1 MFSDMTTIPSP
12 VDLSF
17 DGMVAV
23 VSGGAS
29 GIGAAIGAA
38 YIAQGADVVLLDR
51 DGDAAASAASDIGA
65 RSVACDVADRESVR
79 TAVSSVVSDFAHVDV
94 LVNSAGVARL
104 APAEDLSDEFW
115 NLTLNVNLTGTFLM
129 CQEFGR
135 VMLASGSG
143 RIINIASQAATVAI
157 EEHAAYCAS
166 KFGVLGL
173 TKVLAAEWAGRG
185 VTVNT
190 ISPTVVMTPLGREAW
205 SNPKGDALRA
215 RIPVGRFA
223 ETEDVTNTA
232 VFLASSGAAM
242 INGADILVD
251 GGYTVL

>member
-1 MFSDMTTIPSP
+1 MTAVPPP

-17 DGMVAV
+17 DGLVAV

-38 YIAQGADVVLLDR
+38 YVAQGAEVVLVDR
-51 DGDAAASAASDIGA
+51 DGDAAASVAADIGA
-65 RSVACDVADRESVR
+65 RSVACDVANRVSVSQ
-79 TAVSSVVSDFAHVDV
+79 AVSSVIEDLGRVDV

-104 APAEDLSDEFW
+104 GPAEYLSDEFW
-115 NLTLNVNLTGTFLM
+115 NLTMDVNLTGTFLM

-135 VMLASGSG
+135 TMLARGSG

-157 EEHAAYCAS
+157 SEHAAYCAS

-223 ETEDVTNTA
+223 ETDDVTSVA
-232 VFLASSGAAM
+232 VFLASSGASM
-242 INGADILVD
+242 INGADVLVD
-251 GGYTVL
+251 GGYTIL

>member
-1 MFSDMTTIPSP
+1 MTTVPAP

-38 YIAQGADVVLLDR
+38 YVAQGADVVLVDR
-51 DGDAAASAASDIGA
+51 DGDAAAKTASDIGA
-65 RSVACDVADRESVR
+65 RSLACDVADRESVR
-79 TAVSSVVSDFAHVDV
+79 AAASSVVAELGHVDV

-104 APAEDLSDEFW
+104 APAEELSDEFW
-115 NLTLNVNLTGTFLM
+115 NLTMNVNLTGTFLM

-135 VMLASGSG
+135 IMLGRGSG
-143 RIINIASQAATVAI
+143 RIVNIASQAATVAI

-223 ETEDVTNTA
+223 ETQDVTSVA
-232 VFLASSGAAM
+232 IFLASAGAAM

-251 GGYTVL
+251 GGYTIL

>member
-1 MFSDMTTIPSP
+1 MTALPAP
-12 VDLSF
+12 VDLSL
-17 DGMVAV
+17 DGKVAV
-23 VSGGAS
+23 VTGGAS

-38 YIAQGADVVLLDR
+38 YVAQGARVVLLDR
-51 DGDAAASAASDIGA
+51 DGDAAAKQADDIGA
-65 RSVACDVADRESVR
+65 HSVECDVADR
-79 TAVSSVVSDFAHVDV
+79 SSVAHAAHKVVEDFGRVDI

-104 APAEDLSDEFW
+104 AAAEDLSDDFW
-115 NLTLNVNLTGTFLM
+115 NLTMNVNLTGTFLV

-135 VMLASGSG
+135 VMLDAGSG
-143 RIINIASQAATVAI
+143 RIVNIASQAATVAI

-190 ISPTVVMTPLGREAW
+190 ISPTVVMTPLGRDAW
-205 SNPKGDALRA
+205 TNPKGDALRA
-215 RIPVGRFA
+215 RIPLGRFA
-223 ETEDVTNTA
+223 ETDDITTVA
-232 VFLASSGAAM
+232 VFLASPGAAM

-251 GGYTVL
+251 GGYTIL

>member
-1 MFSDMTTIPSP
+1 MTAVPPP
-12 VDLSF
+12 VDLSL
-17 DGMVAV
+17 DGRVAV

-38 YIAQGADVVLLDR
+38 YIAQGAEVVLVDR
-51 DGDAAASAASDIGA
+51 DGDAAAARASEIGA
-65 RSVACDVADRESVR
+65 RSLTCDVADRDSV
-79 TAVSSVVSDFAHVDV
+79 AHAASSLVADLGHVDI

-104 APAEDLSDEFW
+104 APAEDLTDDYW
-115 NLTLNVNLTGTFLM
+115 NLTMSVNLTGTFLM
-129 CQEFGR
+129 CQEFGK
-135 VMLASGSG
+135 VMLGRGSG

-166 KFGVLGL
+166 KFGVIGL

-223 ETEDVTNTA
+223 ETDDVTSVA
-232 VFLASSGAAM
+232 VFLASSGASM

-251 GGYTVL
+251 GGYTIL

>member
-1 MFSDMTTIPSP
+1 MTAVPPP

-17 DGMVAV
+17 DGLVAV

-38 YIAQGADVVLLDR
+38 YVAQGAEVVLVDR
-51 DGDAAASAASDIGA
+51 DGDAAASVAADIGA
-65 RSVACDVADRESVR
+65 RSVACDVANRVSVSQ
-79 TAVSSVVSDFAHVDV
+79 AVSSVIEDLGHVDV

-104 APAEDLSDEFW
+104 GPAEDLSDEFW
-115 NLTLNVNLTGTFLM
+115 NLTMDVNLTGTFLM

-135 VMLASGSG
+135 TMLARGSG

-157 EEHAAYCAS
+157 SEHAAYCAS

-223 ETEDVTNTA
+223 ETDDVTSVA
-232 VFLASSGAAM
+232 VFLASSGASM
-242 INGADILVD
+242 INGADVLVD
-251 GGYTVL
+251 GGYTIL

>member
-1 MFSDMTTIPSP
+1 MTAVPPP

-17 DGMVAV
+17 DGLVAV

-38 YIAQGADVVLLDR
+38 YVAQGAEVVLVDR
-51 DGDAAASAASDIGA
+51 DGDAAASVAADIGA
-65 RSVACDVADRESVR
+65 RSVACDVANRVSVSQ
-79 TAVSSVVSDFAHVDV
+79 AVSSVIEDLGRVDV

-104 APAEDLSDEFW
+104 GPAEYLSDEFW
-115 NLTLNVNLTGTFLM
+115 NLTMDVNLTGTFLM

-135 VMLASGSG
+135 TMLARGSG

-157 EEHAAYCAS
+157 SEHAAYCAS

-223 ETEDVTNTA
+223 ETDDVTGVA
-232 VFLASSGAAM
+232 VFLASPGASM
-242 INGADILVD
+242 INGADVLVD
-251 GGYTVL
+251 GGYTIL

>member
-1 MFSDMTTIPSP
+1 MTAVPPP

-17 DGMVAV
+17 DGLVAV

-38 YIAQGADVVLLDR
+38 YVAQGAEVVLVDR
-51 DGDAAASAASDIGA
+51 DGDAAASVAADIGA
-65 RSVACDVADRESVR
+65 RSVACDVANRVSVSQ
-79 TAVSSVVSDFAHVDV
+79 AVSSVIEDLGRVDV

-104 APAEDLSDEFW
+104 GPAEDLSDEFW
-115 NLTLNVNLTGTFLM
+115 NLTMDVNLTGTFLM

-135 VMLASGSG
+135 TMLARGSG

-157 EEHAAYCAS
+157 SEHAAYCAS

-223 ETEDVTNTA
+223 ETDDVTGVA
-232 VFLASSGAAM
+232 VFLASPGASM
-242 INGADILVD
+242 INGADVLVD
-251 GGYTVL
+251 GGYTIL

>member
-1 MFSDMTTIPSP
+1 MTAVPPP

-17 DGMVAV
+17 DGLVAV

-38 YIAQGADVVLLDR
+38 YVAQGAEVVLVDR
-51 DGDAAASAASDIGA
+51 DGDAAASVAADIGA
-65 RSVACDVADRESVR
+65 RSVACDVANRVSVSQ
-79 TAVSSVVSDFAHVDV
+79 AVSSVIEDLGRVDV

-104 APAEDLSDEFW
+104 GPAEDLSDEFW
-115 NLTLNVNLTGTFLM
+115 NLTMDVNLTGTFLM

-135 VMLASGSG
+135 TMLARGSG

-157 EEHAAYCAS
+157 SEHAAYCAS

-223 ETEDVTNTA
+223 ETDDVTSVA
-232 VFLASSGAAM
+232 VFLASSGASM
-242 INGADILVD
+242 INGADVLVD
-251 GGYTVL
+251 GGYTIL

>member
-1 MFSDMTTIPSP
+1 MTAVPPP

-17 DGMVAV
+17 DGLVAV

-38 YIAQGADVVLLDR
+38 YVAQGAEVVLVDR
-51 DGDAAASAASDIGA
+51 DGDAAASVAADIGA
-65 RSVACDVADRESVR
+65 RSVACDVANRVSVSQ
-79 TAVSSVVSDFAHVDV
+79 AVSSVIEDLGRVDV

-104 APAEDLSDEFW
+104 GPAEDLSDEFW
-115 NLTLNVNLTGTFLM
+115 NLTMDVNLTGTFLM

-135 VMLASGSG
+135 TMLARGSG

-157 EEHAAYCAS
+157 SEHAAYCAS

-223 ETEDVTNTA
+223 ETDDVTSVA
-232 VFLASSGAAM
+232 VFLASPGASM
-242 INGADILVD
+242 INGADVLVD
-251 GGYTVL
+251 GGYTIL

>member
-1 MFSDMTTIPSP
+1 MTAVPPP

-17 DGMVAV
+17 DGLVAV

-38 YIAQGADVVLLDR
+38 YVAQGAEVVLVDR
-51 DGDAAASAASDIGA
+51 DGDAAASVAADIGA
-65 RSVACDVADRESVR
+65 RSVACDVANRTSVSR
-79 TAVSSVVSDFAHVDV
+79 AVSSVIEDLGRVDV

-104 APAEDLSDEFW
+104 GPAEDLSDEFW
-115 NLTLNVNLTGTFLM
+115 NLTMDVNLTGTFLM

-135 VMLASGSG
+135 TMLARGSG

-157 EEHAAYCAS
+157 SEHAAYCAS

-223 ETEDVTNTA
+223 ETDDVTNVA
-232 VFLASSGAAM
+232 VFLASSGASM
-242 INGADILVD
+242 INGADVLVD
-251 GGYTVL
+251 GGYTIL

>member
-1 MFSDMTTIPSP
+1 MTSLPAP
-12 VDLSF
+12 VDFSF

-38 YIAQGADVVLLDR
+38 YAAQGATVVLLDR
-51 DGDAAASAASDIGA
+51 DGDAAARAASDIGA
-65 RSVACDVADRESVR
+65 RSVSCDVADRESVR
-79 TAVSSVVSDFAHVDV
+79 SAVDSVIADFGHVDV

-104 APAEDLSDEFW
+104 APAEDLSDDFW
-115 NLTLNVNLTGTFLM
+115 NLTIDVNLTGTFLM

-135 VMLASGSG
+135 AMLERGSG
-143 RIINIASQAATVAI
+143 RIVNIASQAATVAI

-223 ETEDVTNTA
+223 ETHDVTSVA
-232 VFLASSGAAM
+232 VFLASPGAAM

-251 GGYTVL
+251 GGYTIL

>member
-1 MFSDMTTIPSP
+1 MTTLPAP

-17 DGMVAV
+17 DEMVAV

-38 YIAQGADVVLLDR
+38 FLAQGAHVVLLDR
-51 DGDAAASAASDIGA
+51 DAVAASRTASEIGA

-79 TAVSSVVSDFAHVDV
+79 AAVDSVITDFGHVDV

-104 APAEDLSDEFW
+104 APAEELSDEFW

-135 VMLASGSG
+135 TMLERGGGG

-185 VTVNT
+185 VTVNA

-223 ETEDVTNTA
+223 ETEDVTTVA

-251 GGYTVL
+251 GGYTIL